1 MSAGDAKGELGGLT
15 REEGRAWSAFLLGA
29 ASLTRAM
36 SADLEDAHGLPLTS
50 YDVLRQLA
58 LAPDRRLRMTDLAG
72 RVMLSRP
79 GLTGVV
85 GRLEADGL
93 LEREQCAVDRRGWH
107 AVLTDAGWRRL
118 LEVHPT
124 HVGSIRERFA
134 DRYARDELQTL
145 AGLLERLAP
154 PASPGG

>member
-1 MSAGDAKGELGGLT
+1 MSTADLERALGGLT
-15 REEGRAWSAFLLGA
+15 REEGRAWSAFLRAA

-36 SADLEDAHGLPLTS
+36 SADLENAHGLPLTS

-85 GRLEADGL
+85 ARLEGEGL
-93 LEREQCAVDRRGWH
+93 IEREQCAEDRRGWH

-124 HVGSIRERFA
+124 HVASIQERFA
-134 DRYARDELQTL
+134 DRYTKDDLRTL
-145 AGLLERLAP
+145 ADLLEHLAEP
-154 PASPGG
+154 